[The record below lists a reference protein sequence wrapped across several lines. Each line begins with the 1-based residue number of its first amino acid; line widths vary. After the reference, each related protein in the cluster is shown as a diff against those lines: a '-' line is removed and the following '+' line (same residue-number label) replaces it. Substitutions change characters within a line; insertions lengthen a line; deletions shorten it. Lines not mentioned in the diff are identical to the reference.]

1 MTSLVT
7 SHGTSLQSRVLHVHR
22 ILTYVHNTAKRNF
35 FPHHPPH
42 PILSLSS
49 FALSALTWFQRPAC
63 ITWSPA
69 ARSLGG
75 NGVDRVTSQRSPYSP
90 FSAIVKNMRLKLP
103 QKSTINPGVCSH
115 GTRSRRTHWPMVC
128 RTAGLKVWVFLNQ
141 LLRLT
146 LHQSCWWDCHVIY
159 LFILKEKARDL
170 ISNFWSHGK
179 PRIIRST
186 WK

>member
-22 ILTYVHNTAKRNF
+22 ILTYVHNTAKRNSL
-35 FPHHPPH
+35 PHHPPH

-103 QKSTINPGVCSH
+103 QKSTINPGAWSQ

-159 LFILKEKARDL
+159 LFILKGKTRDL

-179 PRIIRST
+179 PKIIRST
-186 WK
+186 RK